1 MVLLTEMRS
10 LVRAGRCAGRLAGA
24 FGVWT
29 LGLAS
34 PPSAGAQ
41 GAPPLSPLADSIAA
55 YLVFVPSVDTAFL
68 AATRAKRL
76 LVDIGHVDINVLT
89 PPRRRAAYREAV
101 AALSPLPAGTKLRLV
116 GPWGT
121 EDAAVRGFDSWNGRI
136 VATLATLPGLDSLVR
151 SGAVPVAVAY
161 RIDSLA
167 DAARARTDSVA
178 DSVRLAAHGTTHG
191 ATRDS
196 ARDAVRDSVRAAHD
210 SCRRDSLPPTLV
222 GRVAIV
228 RDSIDQW
235 LRAGD
240 VPPFPRLVASLHS
253 VSTQIAGC
261 FGGAR
266 RLALAVDI
274 RAGSNEWI
282 RERVVLLD
290 TLGRVTTVRVD
301 DYRFRGHDLI
311 SAFDADGDGIDDLA
325 TRGYAPF
332 SGGLA
337 VLRLG
342 PPTHLRRLV
351 SGFAWDA
358 E

>member
-1 MVLLTEMRS
+1 MAL
-10 LVRAGRCAGRLAGA
+10 CA
-24 FGVWT
+24 
-29 LGLAS
+29 

-41 GAPPLSPLADSIAA
+41 DAPALSRLADSIAA
-55 YLVFVPSVDTAFL
+55 YLVFAPSVDTAFL

-76 LVDIGHVDINVLT
+76 LVDIGHVDIDVGT
-89 PPRRRAAYREAV
+89 QPRRHAAYRDAV
-101 AALSPLPAGTKLRLV
+101 AALAPLPIGTQLRLV

-121 EDAAVRGFDSWNGRI
+121 EDVTVRGFDSWNGRI
-136 VATLATLPGLDSLVR
+136 VATLATSRGLDSLVR
-151 SGAVPVAVAY
+151 RGAVPVAVAY
-161 RIDSLA
+161 RIDS
-167 DAARARTDSVA
+167 VA
-178 DSVRLAAHGTTHG
+178 DSVRAAY
-191 ATRDS
+191 DS
-196 ARDAVRDSVRAAHD
+196 PAGFVRDSGHAVPRD
-210 SCRRDSLPPTLV
+210 SCRRDSVLATLE
-222 GRVAIV
+222 GRAAIV
-228 RDSIDQW
+228 RDSLDGW
-235 LRAGD
+235 LRAHN
-240 VPPFPRLVASLHS
+240 VPPFPRLVTTLHS
-253 VSTQIAGC
+253 ASSQIPGC
-261 FGGAR
+261 FGGGR
-266 RLALAVDI
+266 RLAIAVDI

-311 SAFDADGDGIDDLA
+311 AAFDADGDGLDDIA
-325 TRGYAPF
+325 MRGYAAF

>member
-1 MVLLTEMRS
+1 
-10 LVRAGRCAGRLAGA
+10 
-24 FGVWT
+24 
-29 LGLAS
+29 
-34 PPSAGAQ
+34 
-41 GAPPLSPLADSIAA
+41 
-55 YLVFVPSVDTAFL
+55 VDTAFL

-76 LVDIGHVDINVLT
+76 LVDIGHVDLNVQS
-89 PPRRRAAYREAV
+89 PPRLRAAYREAV
-101 AALSPLPAGTKLRLV
+101 TALSPLSAGTKLRLV
-116 GPWGT
+116 GRWGT
-121 EDAAVRGFDSWNGRI
+121 EDVAVRGFDSWNGRI
-136 VATLATLPGLDSLVR
+136 VATLAMSPGLDSLVR
-151 SGAVPVAVAY
+151 RGGVPVAVAY
-161 RIDSLA
+161 RIDSVA
-167 DAARARTDSVA
+167 DSARARADSMA
-178 DSVRLAAHGTTHG
+178 DSVCLAA
-191 ATRDS
+191 RDS
-196 ARDAVRDSVRAAHD
+196 THCAARDLVREAVRDSVRAALD
-210 SCRRDSLPPTLV
+210 SCHRDSLPQTLA

-235 LRAGD
+235 LRSREA
-240 VPPFPRLVASLHS
+240 PPFPRLVASLHS
-253 VSTQIAGC
+253 VSTQVAGC
-261 FGGAR
+261 FGGSR

-311 SAFDADGDGIDDLA
+311 AAFDADGDGIDDLA
-325 TRGYAPF
+325 MRGYAPF